1 VTRLEKGFLQ
11 SYTSLDEFLSKAPA
25 TLMFW
30 FFQRRESFLSEKT
43 MQKWSRDRLDDYVL
57 LPATNGF
64 VSRTGCF
71 FVSHFWHTKDDP
83 DPSGKYLRLLQDE
96 LRPQTW
102 SYIWLDWTCV
112 PQHPRRQNE
121 EAYFLRTLQT
131 MSGII
136 RNSGFVW
143 YYPPF
148 EARLWILYEV
158 AEYTLTCD
166 EGFQTTETEDI
177 RGFTDHV
184 KEMLQV
190 GVRPTLDKYGYRCTY
205 DRDMKFLTSWLEI
218 LVLLRNFDVD
228 ILSVRRLLDSLTWHP
243 TAKSTVVQ
251 TTKGAVELCRYE
263 GSLKFLRNGEL
274 HMFTPFPLWVS
285 CLSTMMMHFWLSDL
299 NRKTV
304 NNLRTTNLEP

>member
-1 VTRLEKGFLQ
+1 
-11 SYTSLDEFLSKAPA
+11 
-25 TLMFW
+25 
-30 FFQRRESFLSEKT
+30 

-64 VSRTGCF
+64 VSRTDCF

-83 DPSGKYLRLLQDE
+83 DPGGKYLRLLQDE
-96 LRPQTW
+96 LRPDTW

-112 PQHPRRQNE
+112 PQHPRSQNE

-177 RGFTDHV
+177 RGFADHV

-190 GVRPTLDKYGYRCTY
+190 GVRPTLDK
-205 DRDMKFLTSWLEI
+205 
-218 LVLLRNFDVD
+218 
-228 ILSVRRLLDSLTWHP
+228 
-243 TAKSTVVQ
+243 
-251 TTKGAVELCRYE
+251 
-263 GSLKFLRNGEL
+263 
-274 HMFTPFPLWVS
+274 
-285 CLSTMMMHFWLSDL
+285 
-299 NRKTV
+299 
-304 NNLRTTNLEP
+304 